1 MKICFNIAQVPNL
14 DKNSNNGKWQAP
26 AYSWAHDATW
36 CKELWRWMPPALTL
50 PMASF
55 VGIPHLWLCA
65 NIMAHSNSL
74 LAALMVLVEL
84 LAWKRWQGSLHFIKP
99 VWSSSPNMGG
109 GSFPEGGHPC
119 CKHLTCGQ
127 KQKPNKFSHWHLLG
141 LIMVLN
147 VLGHLGPPASSSGA
161 AGFFWQGPC
170 WVDSKW
176 GLQEVGVSCPHG
188 AIVCPWTKHRGSS
201 AWNYCWDEPAWKLVS
216 KLGGVGQSHVGPCRW
231 NLLVG
236 WLLGWLQLPFASL
249 VGRPWLYH
257 LAPWP
262 ICLWLVWFSLMSIM
276 LQMSIIFRIIAMQS
290 QWSWHNALKALGAE
304 FTS

>member
-170 WVDSKW
+170 
-176 GLQEVGVSCPHG
+176 
-188 AIVCPWTKHRGSS
+188 
-201 AWNYCWDEPAWKLVS
+201 
-216 KLGGVGQSHVGPCRW
+216 
-231 NLLVG
+231 
-236 WLLGWLQLPFASL
+236 
-249 VGRPWLYH
+249 
-257 LAPWP
+257 
-262 ICLWLVWFSLMSIM
+262 
-276 LQMSIIFRIIAMQS
+276 
-290 QWSWHNALKALGAE
+290 
-304 FTS
+304 